1 MIKNKNKTNRRT
13 SFFDTLFGILFAL
26 VFFVLL
32 FTMPIKYFFETYD
45 TYTETTRESFTV
57 TSFYSKKNAYDLE
70 FQYDFEGKPRATA
83 VPSYVYNTVSVGDTV
98 VCDVVRYYKNKS
110 GKYTKSVFVFVD
122 LKKKNAP

>member
-1 MIKNKNKTNRRT
+1 MIKNKTKTNKLT
-13 SFFDTLFGILFAL
+13 SFFDILIALGFFAL
-26 VFFVLL
+26 F

-57 TSFYSKKNAYDLE
+57 TSYYSKKNAYDLE

>member
-1 MIKNKNKTNRRT
+1 MIKNKTKTNKRT
-13 SFFDTLFGILFAL
+13 SFFDILIALGFFAL
-26 VFFVLL
+26 F

-110 GKYTKSVFVFVD
+110 GKYAKSVFVFVD